1 LVSPGSAT
9 PRPLAGWGLLG
20 PLKRFLRRPAV
31 IVAEIFVITAAC
43 ALGASLAQAGRS
55 TAAEVARLQEHG
67 TLAKALVRG
76 LALDHVFTSLW
87 FLLALTFATAS
98 LSIVVAEQIRRLR
111 TAWRQVPTAA
121 HFRTAPFRR
130 EFARPASPNAVAATH
145 IRTRGRLAL
154 AGSPLFHTGLLCVIL
169 AGAMQAL
176 FGVQAVVDVYEGE
189 TLPATVEAWG
199 AQWPGPLGRP
209 FHLDAPLR
217 LLSVAS
223 TRYETGDLMTLRL
236 KLAEAGSSGE
246 QIREMGINDEL
257 PVSRGRLYA
266 EAQHGPAALVEW
278 TAPSSAP
285 IGSAVLLEKKE
296 TAAFGAYTQGPGTL
310 RARIRV
316 PMPADGQ
323 RPDHVEVRIL
333 DGASRLAEGVLN
345 PGEAL
350 PLPGGGLLKLHGL
363 PYWARLHGNHDPAI
377 GLAYLGFTLA
387 LLGAALTYGVTRVDE
402 LVVVTPEGDTER
414 VVVALRPHRFAP
426 LFQERFERLVR
437 DHGGEV

>member
-1 LVSPGSAT
+1 VNPGTTT
-9 PRPLAGWGLLG
+9 PRPAAGWGLLG

-31 IVAEIFVITAAC
+31 IVAEILVITAAC

-55 TAAEVARLQEHG
+55 PAAEVARLQQHG
-67 TLAKALVRG
+67 TLAKTLVQG

-87 FLLALTFATAS
+87 FLVALVFATAS

-111 TAWRQVPTAA
+111 AAWGQIPTEAQ
-121 HFRTAPFRR
+121 FRNAPFRR
-130 EFARPASPNAVAATH
+130 EFTRPASTDAVAATH
-145 IRTRGRLAL
+145 IHTRGRLAL

-169 AGAMQAL
+169 AGALQAL

-189 TLPATVEAWG
+189 ILPATVEAWG
-199 AQWPGPLGRP
+199 AQWPGPMGQP
-209 FHLDAPLR
+209 FRLDEPLR

-236 KLAEAGSSGE
+236 KLAEAGSGGE
-246 QIREMGINDEL
+246 RVREMGINDEL

-266 EAQHGPAALVEW
+266 EAQHGPSALVEW

-296 TAAFGAYTQGPGTL
+296 TTAFGAYTQGPGTL

-316 PMPADGQ
+316 PMPADGR
-323 RPDHVEVRIL
+323 RPDHAEVRIL
-333 DGASRLAEGVLN
+333 DGTSRLAEGVLK

-350 PLPGGGLLKLHGL
+350 PLPGGGLLKLHSL

-387 LLGAALTYGVTRVDE
+387 LLGAALTYGVVRVDE
-402 LVVVTPEGDTER
+402 LIVVTPEGDMDR

-426 LFQERFERLVR
+426 LFQERFERQVR